1 MADAFDA
8 LMKSIADEADA
19 KVDYAAMHA
28 AVLQKAAAMRRRRA
42 QFVRYGAMAA
52 TLVVLAGVGT
62 LFLRARGDAARSGEN
77 AAPQT
82 VEFSMGD
89 QAVDMAPEGAP
100 EEPAPGCVP
109 ESVCPT
115 EKTGD
120 AGVASGAGASNA
132 ARNEAG
138 TPGAGISGHAAQEPL
153 IAMSADE
160 LVSLCLAARTADDSA
175 ESALA
180 SFEWLYE
187 PVSAG
192 KGYRLLEIA
201 ADASGITYT
210 YNRAAA
216 ETWNDEYA
224 IFLPGDS
231 LSGTRAE
238 TDAAGVFAPAETDVT
253 AGAAGALI
261 WALGGGEA
269 VLTPGAGCT
278 LKEAELRE
286 FCALRLV
293 EIK

>member
-19 KVDYAAMHA
+19 KVDYAVMHA
-28 AVLQKAAAMRRRRA
+28 AVLQKAAAVRRRRA

-62 LFLRARGDAARSGEN
+62 LFLQARGDAARSGEN
-77 AAPQT
+77 AAPQA
-82 VEFSMGD
+82 VEFSMGG
-89 QAVDMAPEGAP
+89 QAADMAPEGAP
-100 EEPAPGCVP
+100 EEPALGCVP

-115 EKTGD
+115 EKAGD
-120 AGVASGAGASNA
+120 AAGVAPSAGASNA

-138 TPGAGISGHAAQEPL
+138 TPEVGISGHVAQEPL

-160 LVSLCLAARTADDSA
+160 LVSLCLAART
-175 ESALA
+175 EGGALA

-187 PVSAG
+187 PASAG

-216 ETWNDEYA
+216 DTHDDEYS
-224 IFLPGDS
+224 IFIPAAS
-231 LSGTRAE
+231 LSGMAAE
-238 TDAAGVFAPAETDVT
+238 VDTDGVFAPAEHDVT
-253 AGAAGALI
+253 AGAAGALT

-269 VLTPGAGCT
+269 ALTPRAGCT

>member
-1 MADAFDA
+1 
-8 LMKSIADEADA
+8 
-19 KVDYAAMHA
+19 
-28 AVLQKAAAMRRRRA
+28 MRRRRA

-192 KGYRLLEIA
+192 KGTVCLRSRLMPP
-201 ADASGITYT
+201 ASPIPTT
-210 YNRAAA
+210 APQRK
-216 ETWNDEYA
+216 
-224 IFLPGDS
+224 PGTTS
-231 LSGTRAE
+231 MPYSFPGKA
-238 TDAAGVFAPAETDVT
+238 FPARGRKRMPP
-253 AGAAGALI
+253 AYS
-261 WALGGGEA
+261 
-269 VLTPGAGCT
+269 PRR
-278 LKEAELRE
+278 KRM
-286 FCALRLV
+286 
-293 EIK
+293 

>member
-115 EKTGD
+115 EKRAMRGW
-120 AGVASGAGASNA
+120 
-132 ARNEAG
+132 RQ
-138 TPGAGISGHAAQEPL
+138 AQEPPMPRGMKRVPREPAFQ
-153 IAMSADE
+153 AMRRRNR
-160 LVSLCLAARTADDSA
+160 SLQ
-175 ESALA
+175 
-180 SFEWLYE
+180 
-187 PVSAG
+187 
-192 KGYRLLEIA
+192 
-201 ADASGITYT
+201 
-210 YNRAAA
+210 
-216 ETWNDEYA
+216 
-224 IFLPGDS
+224 
-231 LSGTRAE
+231 
-238 TDAAGVFAPAETDVT
+238 
-253 AGAAGALI
+253 
-261 WALGGGEA
+261 
-269 VLTPGAGCT
+269 
-278 LKEAELRE
+278 
-286 FCALRLV
+286 
-293 EIK
+293 